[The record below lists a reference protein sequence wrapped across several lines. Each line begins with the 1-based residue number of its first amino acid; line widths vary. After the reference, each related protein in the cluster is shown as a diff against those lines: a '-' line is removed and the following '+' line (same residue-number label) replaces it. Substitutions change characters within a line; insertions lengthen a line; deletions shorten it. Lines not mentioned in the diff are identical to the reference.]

1 MTTLQTY
8 INAIQVNYP
17 EAGIDNDSQGF
28 RDNFSNIAGGLQKVQ
43 DDLAIVQTN
52 AVSVA
57 TLDGQNDPVDN
68 NLLGSTIRNGIYN
81 TLRGAVRNGG
91 TINSGVTDIDYNL
104 GVLQTF
110 SINESG
116 VVLRFTNWP
125 DSGEYAK
132 IRIHLRNNGT
142 STARTVT
149 LSTEGGGTFKFDR
162 TWGSTLLA
170 NDGDNYIFG
179 GNVDDGP
186 VCGGTSSSPTIRV
199 ETTQKD
205 QIIEAWCYTGNT
217 SKEVYIRHLGE
228 Y

>member
-91 TINSGVTDIDYNL
+91 TINGGVTDIDYNL
-104 GVLQTF
+104 GALQIF
-110 SINESG
+110 SINDTG

-125 DSGEYAK
+125 DDGQYAK
-132 IRIHLRNNGT
+132 IKVHMRNAGT
-142 STARTVT
+142 GTARTVT
-149 LSTEGGGTFKFDR
+149 LSTEGGGDLVYQNAFP
-162 TWGSTLLA
+162 TLTVA
-170 NDGDNYIFG
+170 
-179 GNVDDGP
+179 
-186 VCGGTSSSPTIRV
+186 
-199 ETTQKD
+199 TTQKHLV
-205 QIIEAWCYTGNT
+205 IEAWTYNAGAD
-217 SKEVYIRHLGE
+217 VYVRYLGE